1 MATLVNAATSRLFT
15 ALLCL
20 AFGAGGYY
28 LGQNPDPALAPS
40 KIAPATAP
48 ASSNAENKSSTT
60 SPTLASLEA
69 GKGERPKVRDLII
82 QARAAMGSGL
92 GMFTN
97 MRGMIRA
104 IAPLADLN
112 PEEIQQ
118 ALAEIEA
125 TVKEPQQKMM
135 FYSMLL
141 AQWAE
146 TDGPAALAFARDKA
160 QGMGPMGS
168 GITMQVVGSWA
179 RQDPEGAW
187 KWWQGVRDSNER
199 SAFGGPEGYLAGIFG
214 GLAASS
220 LDTAFSRL
228 ATLQEHEKQAALQ
241 GITMSAQTPAGRDAL
256 LARAGSLEPD
266 LRSNLYRNIVGSW
279 MMSDPDGALKW
290 IDTLP
295 AEDRGSITQQAG
307 TMLMWSDPARGAE
320 MMLKNA
326 DEKRLPQTYSQ
337 IVTQWASRDP
347 QGAGEWLNQQ
357 PAGPQLDQARS
368 SFAFQI
374 AERDP
379 GGAFEWA
386 KAITEENTRNSAY
399 QSIYNRLRGRNTERA
414 DAALEA
420 AGLPKEVVSKIREQA
435 AQNPGPGGPR

>member
-1 MATLVNAATSRLFT
+1 VNAATSRLFT
-15 ALLCL
+15 AILCL

-28 LGQNPDPALAPS
+28 LGQNPDPALAPARPATTA
-40 KIAPATAP
+40 APA
-48 ASSNAENKSSTT
+48 AESTESKGAT
-60 SPTLASLEA
+60 SIPTLASLEA

-82 QARAAMGSGL
+82 QARAAMGGGM

-118 ALAEIEA
+118 ALAEIET

-146 TDGPAALAFARDKA
+146 TDGPAALAFAKDKA
-160 QGMGPMGS
+160 QGMGPMGG
-168 GITMQVVGSWA
+168 GITMQVVGTWA
-179 RQDPEGAW
+179 RQDPEAAW
-187 KWWQGVRDSNER
+187 KWWQGVRDGNER
-199 SAFGGPEGYLAGIFG
+199 TAFGGPEGYLAGIFG

-228 ATLQEHEKQAALQ
+228 ATLQEHEKQSALQ
-241 GITMSAQTPAGRDAL
+241 GITMNAQTPAGRDAL

-266 LRSNLYRNIVGSW
+266 LRNNLYRNVVGSW
-279 MMSDPDGALKW
+279 MMSDPDGAMKW
-290 IDTLP
+290 IDSLP
-295 AEDRGSITQQAG
+295 AEDRGGITQQAG

-320 MMLKNA
+320 LMLKNA

-347 QGAGEWLNQQ
+347 QAAGEWLNKQ
-357 PAGPQLDQARS
+357 PAGAQLDQARS

-379 GGAFEWA
+379 AGAFEWA
-386 KAITEENTRNSAY
+386 TAITDGNTRESAY
-399 QSIYNRLRGRNTERA
+399 QSIYNRLRGKSTERA
-414 DAALEA
+414 DAALDA
-420 AGLPKEVVSKIREQA
+420 AGLPKETAAKIREQA
-435 AQNPGPGGPR
+435 AQNPGPGGAR